1 MTANEQ
7 TSVSR
12 VADREKL
19 PLLLDKA
26 RQFAGEYIDSLEERP
41 VFPGEKSLRAMHA
54 LVESLPENPS
64 DPFLILDQLQEIGA
78 PAVVTQT
85 GGRYFGFVNGGI
97 LPVGLAARWMADVWD
112 QNTAHYVMSPINS
125 RLEEICER
133 WMVSLL
139 RFPEETAIGFVSGTT
154 IANFSGLCAGRN
166 ELLRGRGWDVAKEGL
181 YGAPRFRVIVGAD
194 AHAAVY
200 KSISVLGLGT
210 NSLEI
215 VPSDDQGR
223 MRPNQMP
230 KLEEPALVIAQ
241 AGNVNSGAID
251 PVGEI

>member
-1 MTANEQ
+1 ANWTLSIRQPIFDDMTANEQ

-85 GGRYFGFVNGGI
+85 GGRYLFRERRNSSGRARRQVDGRCLGPEHCPLRHVADQFASRRSLRTLDRLVAWFPRRNRSRFCI
-97 LPVGLAARWMADVWD
+97 RNNDCQFLRPVCRSQRIASSTRLGRCPQGPLRCAENSCRRQRRCAR
-112 QNTAHYVMSPINS
+112 
-125 RLEEICER
+125 
-133 WMVSLL
+133 
-139 RFPEETAIGFVSGTT
+139 SGPQVD
-154 IANFSGLCAGRN
+154 F
-166 ELLRGRGWDVAKEGL
+166 
-181 YGAPRFRVIVGAD
+181 D
-194 AHAAVY
+194 ARTR
-200 KSISVLGLGT
+200 I
-210 NSLEI
+210 
-215 VPSDDQGR
+215 
-223 MRPNQMP
+223 
-230 KLEEPALVIAQ
+230 
-241 AGNVNSGAID
+241 
-251 PVGEI
+251 